1 MPGGAL
7 IVLAARG
14 PQDQFFYDNLANTF
28 WMQVYSKHTPFAI
41 ESVQQT
47 WSGGAALGQ
56 RAIATISRNGDLLTK
71 LYLQVTLNQSGTDF
85 AYVNKLGH
93 RLIEEVELEIGGH
106 RIDHRDGRYM
116 DLWDELTQPTEKE
129 TGEVSL
135 MGVDRSA
142 HVDYSNSM
150 QVFPQ
155 SKTLFIPIHFWF
167 TETWGNALPL
177 VALQHHEV
185 KVSVTF
191 AKAKDLVI
199 KVDNGSQFSLAADK
213 RGVPVN
219 SRAVTP
225 LVAYHNNNS
234 NELGE
239 LSTDSD
245 QRASMLDFHR
255 PDTFD
260 HALLGFTCEL
270 YADYVYL
277 DKEERT
283 RIATSS
289 QQQIITQVQFQ
300 GAEQVASSVVNYK
313 MHFNHPVKCL
323 LWSFEKD
330 LATNNSTTIRNNGY
344 HNNKGHASN
353 DAFVTQP
360 FWNSYKEVVDSS
372 LTEKN
377 TFAGA
382 TWYKPNSSEL
392 QTSAYQPFNSKGTT
406 SDDALNPWDSVLL
419 RLNGNDYQSER
430 PAQYYSRVVPHEYFP
445 RIPKNNWLGAL
456 SFALSPASF
465 APSGTVNMSRIDH
478 ATLQL
483 KRAANKTVNGKLYV
497 YAVGYNV
504 VTIRSGMLGLT
515 YAS

>member
-116 DLWDELTQPTEKE
+116 DLWDELTQPAEKE
-129 TGEVSL
+129 MGEISL

-142 HVDYSNSM
+142 DVDYSNSM
-150 QVFPQ
+150 QVFPH

-191 AKAKDLVI
+191 AKAKDLVL
-199 KVDNGSQFSLAADK
+199 KVDSAQSYSLAADK
-213 RGVPVN
+213 RGVPVG

-225 LVAYHNNNS
+225 LVAYHSNS
-234 NELGE
+234 VAANGTKVTEVNQ
-239 LSTDSD
+239 SP
-245 QRASMLDFHR
+245 SMLDFHR
-255 PDTFD
+255 PDTFNHD
-260 HALLGFTCEL
+260 LGFTCEL

-283 RIATSS
+283 RIATHS

-330 LATNNSTTIRNNGY
+330 LATNNSTTIRTAG
-344 HNNKGHASN
+344 HHDTEGHASN

-360 FWNSYKEVVDSS
+360 FWNSYKEVVDYS
-372 LTEKN
+372 LTEDN
-377 TFAGA
+377 TFRGT
-382 TWYKPNSSEL
+382 TWYRPNSSSDT
-392 QTSAYQPFNSKGTT
+392 QSAHQPFNSKGAT

-430 PAQYYSRVVPHEYFP
+430 PAQYHSRVVPHEYFP

-483 KRAANKTVNGKLYV
+483 KRAPSKTVNGKLYV

>member
-14 PQDQFFYDNLANTF
+14 PQDQFFIDDLANTF
-28 WMQVYSKHTPFAI
+28 WLQVYSKHTPFAI

-93 RLIEEVELEIGGH
+93 RLIEAVELEIGGH

-116 DLWDELTQPTEKE
+116 DLWDELTQPAEKE

-135 MGVDRSA
+135 MGVDRE

-155 SKTLFIPIHFWF
+155 PKTLFIPINFWF

-199 KVDNGSQFSLAADK
+199 KVKNDNSFSLAPDR
-213 RGVPVN
+213 RGVPVAT
-219 SRAVTP
+219 RAVTP
-225 LVAYHNNNS
+225 LVAFHSEYVQNDGQFNDNGYQHS
-234 NELGE
+234 P
-239 LSTDSD
+239 
-245 QRASMLDFHR
+245 SMLDFHR
-255 PDTFD
+255 TDTFHED
-260 HALLGFTCEL
+260 LGMTCEL

-277 DKEERT
+277 DKDERH
-283 RIATSS
+283 RVATHH
-289 QQQIITQVQFQ
+289 QTTIITQVQFQ
-300 GAEQVASSVVNYK
+300 GAEQVSSSNVNYK

-330 LATNNSTTIRNNGY
+330 LDTNDASTVRTENNY
-344 HNNKGHASN
+344 QHFGHASN

-360 FWNSYKEVVDSS
+360 FWNSYKEVVDHS
-372 LTEKN
+372 LTEDN
-377 TFAGA
+377 TFRSP
-382 TWYKPNSSEL
+382 TWYRPREGVPH
-392 QTSAYQPFNSKGTT
+392 QAFNSKGTT
-406 SDDALNPWDSVLL
+406 SDDALNPWDSVIL
-419 RLNGNDYQSER
+419 RLNGNDFQSER
-430 PAQYYSRVVPHEYFP
+430 PAQYYSRVVPQLYFP
-445 RIPKNNWLGAL
+445 RIPKNNWLGVL

-465 APSGTVNMSRIDH
+465 NPSGFVNMSRIDH
-478 ATLQL
+478 ATLNL
-483 KRAANKTVNGKLYV
+483 KRDQSKTVPGKLYV